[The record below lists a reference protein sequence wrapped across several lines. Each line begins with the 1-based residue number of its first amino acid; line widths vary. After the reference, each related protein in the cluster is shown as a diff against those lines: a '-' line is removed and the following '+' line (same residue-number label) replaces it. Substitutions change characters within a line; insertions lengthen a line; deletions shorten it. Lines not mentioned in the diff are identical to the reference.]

1 MLEEATRPLVHNY
14 HTFTIREHQNNLNN
28 LILEQRL
35 RPDVNGDIEVLEAF
49 WDVGEEAAWQ
59 GGYPND
65 TVPPLL
71 AYADLMATTNSRNPE
86 TARMIYDR
94 YLANTENQA

>member
-1 MLEEATRPLVHNY
+1 M
-14 HTFTIREHQNNLNN
+14 NN
-28 LILEQRL
+28 LILEQQL
-35 RPDVNGDIEVLEAF
+35 RPDVNADIEALEAF
-49 WDVGEEAAWQ
+49 WDVAEEAAWQ

-71 AYADLMATTNSRNPE
+71 AYADLMATTDSRNLE
-86 TARMIYDR
+86 TARMIDDR